1 MLRRPTQP
9 LHLSEHTADPYLRRP
24 VLTAC
29 VGQAPHQWWYRRL
42 VFTAGTGHAS
52 VVVQETYPYSWDR
65 PRISGSTG
73 DLSSQLGQA
82 THQWLPETCPHRW
95 DRPRISGYRRL
106 VLTDGTGHASVVTGD
121 LSSQMGQAT
130 HQWWYR
136 RLVLTAGTGHASVV
150 VPETCPHGMCGTG
163 HASVVAP
170 ETCPHSS
177 DRPLHVWDSPRI
189 SGATGDLSS
198 QQVWDRLRISNGI

>member
-1 MLRRPTQP
+1 M
-9 LHLSEHTADPYLRRP
+9 
-24 VLTAC
+24 
-29 VGQAPHQWWYRRL
+29 
-42 VFTAGTGHAS
+42 
-52 VVVQETYPYSWDR
+52 
-65 PRISGSTG
+65 
-73 DLSSQLGQA
+73 GQA

-95 DRPRISGYRRL
+95 DRPRIGGYRRL

-189 SGATGDLSS
+189 SGGTGDLSS
-198 QQVWDRLRISNGI
+198 QQVWDRPRISNGI